1 MRGFI
6 KMIDESY
13 QTSSRFEEYM
23 KNIILKKGVEGLPT
37 PQSRME
43 ILLWEL
49 CVQLSEEGSGS
60 QGKDGKSAYELAVEN
75 GFEGDLQAWLDS
87 LVGPAGPAGKQGVQG
102 PKGDPGAKGYTPVRG
117 VDYWTESDISEI
129 NAYIDSKIAEI
140 TKSNTT
146 E

>member
-1 MRGFI
+1 
-6 KMIDESY
+6 MIDENY
-13 QTSSRFEEYM
+13 QTSSRFEQYM
-23 KNIILKKGVEGLPT
+23 KNMILKKGVEGLPT

-49 CVQLSEEGSGS
+49 CVQLSEGGSGS
-60 QGKDGKSAYELAVEN
+60 PGKDGKSAYELAVDN
-75 GFEGDLQAWLDS
+75 GFQGDLQTWLDS
-87 LVGPAGPAGKQGVQG
+87 LVGPTGKQGIQG
-102 PKGDPGAKGYTPVRG
+102 PKGDPGAKGYTPVKG